1 MTVVSMSYLLEAGV
15 HFGHQTKRWN
25 PKMKEYIFNSRDDI
39 YIIDLQKTVEKM
51 EEAYAALNKIAADG
65 GKVLYVGTKKQAQ
78 EVCKEEAERSNMY
91 YVTERW
97 LGGTLTNFKTIRR
110 RINRLEKMEKD
121 GTFEKLPKKEV
132 VGLKKEYEKLNK
144 NLCGIREM
152 TKLPEA
158 VIIVDSTKEYNA
170 IREAR
175 KLGIPVFGLIDTNC
189 DPDDVDYV
197 LPANDDAVRSI
208 KVVLG
213 ALTNAIIEANGG
225 TLVDYVSEDDKKVSK
240 EKTPNKKEKKEA
252 KETEEVKDTK
262 PVKQEIKNEKPEL
275 DLNILTVAELRDLAK
290 KKEVKG
296 YSKMK
301 KEELIENLK

>member
-1 MTVVSMSYLLEAGV
+1 MTVVSMSYLLEAGA

-25 PKMKEYIFNSRDDI
+25 PKMKEYIYNSRDDI

-51 EEAYAALNKIAADG
+51 EEAYAALNKIASEG

-91 YVTERW
+91 YMTERW
-97 LGGTLTNFKTIRR
+97 LGGTLTNFRTIRR
-110 RINRLEKMEKD
+110 RVNRLIEIENMEKD
-121 GTFEKLPKKEV
+121 GTFDKLPKKEV
-132 VGLKKEYEKLNK
+132 IDIKKEYEKLNK

-152 TKLPEA
+152 TKLPQA
-158 VIIVDSTKEYNA
+158 VVIVDSTKEYNA
-170 IREAR
+170 IHEAR
-175 KLGIPVFGLIDTNC
+175 KLGIPVFGVIDTNC

-197 LPANDDAVRSI
+197 IPANDDAVRSI

-225 TLVDYVSEDDKKVSK
+225 TIVDYVSEDDKKPVK
-240 EKTPNKKEKKEA
+240 EKTFTKKEKKEV
-252 KETEEVKDTK
+252 KETKEEVT
-262 PVKQEIKNEKPEL
+262 VKEEKLDEKPEL
-275 DLNILTVAELRDLAK
+275 DLNILTVAELRELAK
-290 KKEVKG
+290 KKEIKG

-301 KEELIENLK
+301 KDELIESLK

>member
-1 MTVVSMSYLLEAGV
+1 MAVVSMSYLLEAGV

-25 PKMKEYIFNSRDDI
+25 PKMKEYIYNSRDDI

-51 EEAYAALNKIAADG
+51 EEAYAALNKIASEG

-78 EVCKEEAERSNMY
+78 DVCKEEAERAGMY

-97 LGGTLTNFKTIRR
+97 LGGILTNFKTIRR
-110 RINRLEKMEKD
+110 RVNRLEQIEKMESD

-132 VGLKKEYEKLNK
+132 VGLKKEYAKLDK
-144 NLCGIREM
+144 NLHGIREM
-152 TKLPEA
+152 TKLPQA

-189 DPDDVDYV
+189 DPDMIDYV
-197 LPANDDAVRSI
+197 LPGNDDAVRSI

-225 TLVDYVSEDDKKVSK
+225 TIIDYVSEDETKKTQK
-240 EKTPNKKEKKEA
+240 FEKKAKKEEKA
-252 KETEEVKDTK
+252 KEEPKEVAKTEPK
-262 PVKQEIKNEKPEL
+262 I
-275 DLNILTVAELRDLAK
+275 DLEILTVTELRELAK
-290 KKEVKG
+290 KKEIKG

-301 KEELIENLK
+301 KEELIEVLK

>member
-1 MTVVSMSYLLEAGV
+1 
-15 HFGHQTKRWN
+15 
-25 PKMKEYIFNSRDDI
+25 
-39 YIIDLQKTVEKM
+39 
-51 EEAYAALNKIAADG
+51 
-65 GKVLYVGTKKQAQ
+65 
-78 EVCKEEAERSNMY
+78 
-91 YVTERW
+91 
-97 LGGTLTNFKTIRR
+97 
-110 RINRLEKMEKD
+110 MEKD

-152 TKLPEA
+152 TKLPQA

-170 IREAR
+170 IREAK

-197 LPANDDAVRSI
+197 LPGNDDAVRSI

-225 TLVDYVSEDDKKVSK
+225 TIVDYVSEDDKKQTK
-240 EKTPNKKEKKEA
+240 EKTFTKKDKKEVKENKEEA
-252 KETEEVKDTK
+252 KVTVKEEVKK
-262 PVKQEIKNEKPEL
+262 EKPEL
-275 DLNILTVAELRDLAK
+275 DLNILTVTELRDLAK
-290 KKEVKG
+290 KKEIKG

-301 KEELIENLK
+301 KEELIEKLK

>member
-1 MTVVSMSYLLEAGV
+1 
-15 HFGHQTKRWN
+15 
-25 PKMKEYIFNSRDDI
+25 
-39 YIIDLQKTVEKM
+39 
-51 EEAYAALNKIAADG
+51 
-65 GKVLYVGTKKQAQ
+65 
-78 EVCKEEAERSNMY
+78 
-91 YVTERW
+91 
-97 LGGTLTNFKTIRR
+97 
-110 RINRLEKMEKD
+110 
-121 GTFEKLPKKEV
+121 
-132 VGLKKEYEKLNK
+132 
-144 NLCGIREM
+144 M

-262 PVKQEIKNEKPEL
+262 PVKQEVKNEKPEL

>member
-1 MTVVSMSYLLEAGV
+1 MAVVSMSYLLEAGV

-25 PKMKEYIFNSRDDI
+25 PKMKEYIYNSRDDI
-39 YIIDLQKTVEKM
+39 YIIDLQKTVEKL
-51 EEAYAALNKIAADG
+51 EEAYQALNKIASDG

-78 EVCKEEAERSNMY
+78 EVCKEEALRSNMY

-97 LGGTLTNFKTIRR
+97 LGGTLTNFRTIRR
-110 RINRLEKMEKD
+110 RINRLEEIEKMEKD

-132 VGLKKEYEKLNK
+132 IGLKKEYEKLNK

-152 TKLPEA
+152 TRLPQA
-158 VIIVDSTKEYNA
+158 IVIVDSTKEYNA
-170 IREAR
+170 IREAK

-197 LPANDDAVRSI
+197 LPGNDDAVRSI

-225 TLVDYVSEDDKKVSK
+225 TIVDYVSEDDRKPSK
-240 EKTPNKKEKKEA
+240 EKSFPKKEKREA
-252 KETEEVKDTK
+252 KEEVA
-262 PVKQEIKNEKPEL
+262 VKEEIKEEKPEL
-275 DLNILTVAELRDLAK
+275 DLNILTVTELRDLAK
-290 KKEVKG
+290 KRDIKG

-301 KEELIENLK
+301 KEELIEVLK

>member
-1 MTVVSMSYLLEAGV
+1 MTVVSKSYLLEAGA

-25 PKMKEYIFNSRDDI
+25 PKMKEYIYNSRDDI

-51 EEAYAALNKIAADG
+51 EEAYVALNKIASEG

-91 YVTERW
+91 YMTERW
-97 LGGTLTNFKTIRR
+97 LGGTLTNFRTIRKR
-110 RINRLEKMEKD
+110 VNRLEEIEKMEKD
-121 GTFEKLPKKEV
+121 GTFDKLPKKEV

-152 TKLPEA
+152 TKLPQA
-158 VIIVDSTKEYNA
+158 IIIVDSTKEYNA

-175 KLGIPVFGLIDTNC
+175 KLNIPVFGLIDTNC

-225 TLVDYVSEDDKKVSK
+225 TIVDYVSEDDKKVSK
-240 EKTPNKKEKKEA
+240 EKTSVKKEKKEV
-252 KETEEVKDTK
+252 KEETTVKEEVKEEK
-262 PVKQEIKNEKPEL
+262 PVEL

-301 KEELIENLK
+301 KEELIESLK